1 MFLTIKKAGGGR
13 YLYLMESVYD
23 PETKKVKKK
32 IIQNFGK
39 SDEFI
44 EKNPEKYAELVEKYG
59 KSKEKFQTEKDST
72 ISSFFSENITSTDDI
87 LKNFP

>member
-44 EKNPEKYAELVEKYG
+44 EKNPEKYAELA
-59 KSKEKFQTEKDST
+59 
-72 ISSFFSENITSTDDI
+72 
-87 LKNFP
+87 